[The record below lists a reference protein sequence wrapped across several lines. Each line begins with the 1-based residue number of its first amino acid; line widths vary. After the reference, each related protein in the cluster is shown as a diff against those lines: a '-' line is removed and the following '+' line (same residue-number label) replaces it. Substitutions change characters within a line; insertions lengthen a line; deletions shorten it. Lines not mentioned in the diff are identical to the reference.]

1 MLQAIRSYFV
11 SLKASA
17 AFGRATRLRN
27 KNMNN
32 EALTEARI
40 GLELLNK
47 PFIFRFNP
55 SESSVL
61 SNLTVLVEQLATET
75 NSKGA
80 SLKDLQDSLLII
92 KSLQNDQ
99 TASAWVTYL
108 EASLAKTK

>member
-17 AFGRATRLRN
+17 IFGRATRLRN

-32 EALTEARI
+32 KALTKARM

-61 SNLTVLVEQLATET
+61 SSLTVLVEQLATET
-75 NSKGA
+75 NSKG
-80 SLKDLQDSLLII
+80 
-92 KSLQNDQ
+92 
-99 TASAWVTYL
+99 V
-108 EASLAKTK
+108 